1 MQPSD
6 DPLVWLARAA
16 SSLALAEA
24 ARPGVL
30 FEDLCF
36 QAQQCAE
43 KALKALL
50 ISRGAPYPFV
60 HDIGLLLQLAAE
72 KGDEPPAEVVSSV
85 WLTRF
90 AVLTRYPN
98 ADPPVTASEY
108 SEALEAS
115 RTVFR
120 WARVCIAGSKPG

>member
-6 DPLVWLARAA
+6 DPGAWLARAA
-16 SSLALAEA
+16 SSLALASKA
-24 ARPGVL
+24 GPDVL

-50 ISRGAPYPFV
+50 ISRNAPYPFV
-60 HDIGLLLQLAAE
+60 HDIGLLLRLAVE
-72 KGDEPPAEVVSSV
+72 QGFEPPSEVVDSV

-90 AVLTRYPN
+90 AALTRYPN
-98 ADPPVTASEY
+98 ADPPVTAAEHT
-108 SEALEAS
+108 EALAAS
-115 RTVFR
+115 RSVFE
-120 WARVCIAGSKPG
+120 WAHACIQGDAAR